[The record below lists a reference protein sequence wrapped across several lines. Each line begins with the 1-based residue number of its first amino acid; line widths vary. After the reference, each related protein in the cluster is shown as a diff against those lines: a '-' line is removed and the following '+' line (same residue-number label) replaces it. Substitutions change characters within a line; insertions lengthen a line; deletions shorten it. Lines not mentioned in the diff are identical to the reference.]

1 MNIIRIGLL
10 IIVAVM
16 VAEVAWILFS
26 GSPVPVP
33 NTPRAVQ
40 TIGTGK
46 QLTYIVMGDSTAV
59 SQGSAYSDG
68 YAVGT
73 ATYLAQK
80 HAVTW
85 ANLAVSGAQAQDVLT
100 QQLPQALP
108 YRPDVVLIGVCA
120 NDVTHMT
127 GIKDIRD
134 ALMGIIRELQSTNAD
149 VRIILTGA
157 PDMGSL
163 PRIPQPLRLIAGRRS
178 ESINA
183 MVLDLVDN
191 QRVFFAPVAT
201 KTGPVFRAHPE
212 LFAADRF
219 HPTAAG
225 YSLWTPV
232 LIEALQRAGL

>member
-40 TIGTGK
+40 TIGAGK

-108 YRPDVVLIGVCA
+108 CVQ
-120 NDVTHMT
+120 TM
-127 GIKDIRD
+127 
-134 ALMGIIRELQSTNAD
+134 
-149 VRIILTGA
+149 
-157 PDMGSL
+157 
-163 PRIPQPLRLIAGRRS
+163 
-178 ESINA
+178 
-183 MVLDLVDN
+183 
-191 QRVFFAPVAT
+191 
-201 KTGPVFRAHPE
+201 
-212 LFAADRF
+212 
-219 HPTAAG
+219 
-225 YSLWTPV
+225 
-232 LIEALQRAGL
+232 